1 MCLISIS
8 YSPSIRYVRLVRSG
22 GMHASSNSLS
32 FLPETDLE
40 FADRCEGLS
49 RETAVAAERLDR
61 VVQSLASNFADGS
74 HYFRMLVD
82 VFASDFRNPK
92 HSHLNNFFMIV
103 PPLTISYIDHMLT
116 GKDKVARKKV
126 GVWTDDGFPMG
137 LAYVLTLLGQHER
150 LAGLHW
156 FTSVRA
162 HHRRD
167 KVKGDGAASMLTAKR
182 LGAHVQEFNLLAFNL
197 NSAKIFFKK
206 QAFEGV
212 Q

>member
-1 MCLISIS
+1 M
-8 YSPSIRYVRLVRSG
+8 RLVRSG
-22 GMHASSNSLS
+22 GMHACSNSLS
-32 FLPETDLE
+32 FLPETDSE

-49 RETAVAAERLDR
+49 RETVIAASRLDR
-61 VVQSLASNFADGS
+61 VVQSLAANFADGS

-103 PPLTISYIDHMLT
+103 PALTISYVDHMLT
-116 GKDKVARKKV
+116 GKEKVTRKKI

-156 FTSVRA
+156 FASARA

-167 KVKGDGAASMLTAKR
+167 ITMGDGAAGALTVKR
-182 LGAHVQEFNLLAFNL
+182 LNAHVREFDLLAFNL

-206 QAFEGV
+206 QANDDV
-212 Q
+212 K